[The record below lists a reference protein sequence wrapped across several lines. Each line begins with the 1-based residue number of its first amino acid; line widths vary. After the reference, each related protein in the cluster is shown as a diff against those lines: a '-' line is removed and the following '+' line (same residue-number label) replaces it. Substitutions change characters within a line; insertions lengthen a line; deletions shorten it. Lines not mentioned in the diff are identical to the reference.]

1 MIKDKT
7 GRYHDDG
14 NGRFISKNKS
24 DTDKPKVD
32 LTRQEFA
39 KWYQALGDIQR
50 GMFCHKD
57 DNGNKMIVIGKKL
70 VFASGSYANPK
81 IKKVMS
87 FKHEEEIEEFLKRF

>member
-14 NGRFISKNKS
+14 NGRFISKSKS

-32 LTRQEFA
+32 LTSQEFA

-57 DNGNKMIVIGKKL
+57 DNGNKMIVIGKKI
-70 VFASGSYANPK
+70 VISSGSYTNPR
-81 IKKVMS
+81 IETVITFNS
-87 FKHEEEIEEFLKRF
+87 EEKLEEYLKGR